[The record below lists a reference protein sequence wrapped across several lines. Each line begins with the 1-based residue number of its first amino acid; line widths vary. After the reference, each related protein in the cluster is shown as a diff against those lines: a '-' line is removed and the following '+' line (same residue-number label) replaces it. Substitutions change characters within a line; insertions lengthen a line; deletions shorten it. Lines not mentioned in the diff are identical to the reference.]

1 MPLRRRPSCLAAPRF
16 VAGQAEWPA
25 GAARQEEAP
34 AGAAGQAERPIA
46 GVAVQERP
54 VAGVAVQEV
63 EEVEPRARAGH
74 WVARV
79 AAGPAEIRRARSWA
93 PQVPDQYQSSI
104 GHCRF

>member
-1 MPLRRRPSCLAAPRF
+1 MTSPKVNSRTMRRQPRSAAC
-16 VAGQAEWPA
+16 AGSMG

-46 GVAVQERP
+46 GVAVQE
-54 VAGVAVQEV
+54 VEEV
-63 EEVEPRARAGH
+63 EEVEPPARAGH

>member
-1 MPLRRRPSCLAAPRF
+1 VPLRRRPSCLAAPRF

-46 GVAVQERP
+46 GVAVQE
-54 VAGVAVQEV
+54 VEEV
-63 EEVEPRARAGH
+63 EEVEPPARAGH

-104 GHCRF
+104 GHVPLLESY